1 MKTCDVCGT
10 FNLKENN
17 YCTHCGCKI
26 VNENICPFC
35 GVKNPD
41 SNNVC
46 INCHKQITPIAIDS
60 FDVLFSD
67 YNRAMLSNPNFSDDD
82 YLNILTDMFKKLDYI
97 EIAGKTPKEKVL
109 QIANVFTPVI
119 PKSSGLVYGEYGSP
133 IIFYDDRLDESLQ
146 ISTIIHEL
154 AHFLLFDL
162 SVNILCDILDT
173 APSPVI
179 KSFIDYF
186 LISPEIEIIN
196 EFYAHS
202 VENRFIPLK
211 YQDFNSFF
219 MCASK
224 MGLDIEDAG
233 DYILLG
239 YSLAYD
245 IIFFLQKYIDDDL
258 RESIKLQFKIDMNEP
273 KNNVS
278 FNFSNELLTHENKN
292 NIYIGLMA
300 YYFED
305 FCVDK
310 EVRKKLE
317 YTKYKYED

>member
-1 MKTCDVCGT
+1 MKNCDVCGT
-10 FNLKENN
+10 FNLDENN
-17 YCTHCGCKI
+17 YCTHCGCRI

-41 SNNVC
+41 SSNVC

-67 YNRAMLSNPNFSDDD
+67 YNRSLLLNPNFSVED
-82 YLNILTDMFKKLDYI
+82 YFNILKSMFKKLDYI
-97 EIAGKTPKEKVL
+97 EISGKTPKEKVL

-119 PKSSGLVYGEYGSP
+119 PKSNGLVYGEYGSP
-133 IIFYDDRLDESLQ
+133 VIFYDDRLDESLQ

-162 SVNILCDILDT
+162 SVNILCEILDI

-179 KSFIDYF
+179 KSFIDHF
-186 LISPEIEIIN
+186 LIDSEVEIIN

-219 MCASK
+219 MCISK
-224 MGLDIEDAG
+224 LGFSADDVEDF
-233 DYILLG
+233 IVLG
-239 YSLAYD
+239 NSLAHD
-245 IIFFLQKYIDDDL
+245 IIFFLQKYIDDNL
-258 RESIKLQFKIDMNEP
+258 RESIKLQFKIDMNEH
-273 KNNVS
+273 NTIS
-278 FNFSNELLTHENKN
+278 FNYN
-292 NIYIGLMA
+292 N
-300 YYFED
+300 
-305 FCVDK
+305 
-310 EVRKKLE
+310 
-317 YTKYKYED
+317 

>member
-1 MKTCDVCGT
+1 MKNCDVCGT

-41 SNNVC
+41 SSNVC

-60 FDVLFSD
+60 FDVLFSE
-67 YNRAMLSNPNFSDDD
+67 YNLSLLSNPNFSVED
-82 YLNILTDMFKKLDYI
+82 YLTILKSMFKKLDYI
-97 EIAGKTPKEKVL
+97 EITGKTPKEKVL
-109 QIANVFTPVI
+109 QIANVFTPVV

-162 SVNILCDILDT
+162 SVNILCEILDV
-173 APSPVI
+173 APSPII

-186 LISPEIEIIN
+186 LIDPQIEIIN

-202 VENRFIPLK
+202 VENRFITLK

-219 MCASK
+219 MCISK
-224 MGLDIEDAG
+224 LGMSVEDVE
-233 DYILLG
+233 DFIVLG
-239 YSLAYD
+239 NSLAYD
-245 IIFFLQKYIDDDL
+245 IIFFLQKYIDDNV

-278 FNFSNELLTHENKN
+278 FNYNNEILPYEEKN
-292 NIYIGLMA
+292 TIYVGLMA
-300 YYFED
+300 YYFEG
-305 FCVDK
+305 FYLDK
-310 EVRKKLE
+310 EARGKLE

>member
-35 GVKNPD
+35 GMKNPD
-41 SNNVC
+41 SSNVC
-46 INCHKQITPIAIDS
+46 ISCHKQITPIAIDS

-67 YNRAMLSNPNFSDDD
+67 YNRSLLLNPNFTFDD
-82 YLNILTDMFKKLDYI
+82 YFDILKDMFKKLDYI
-97 EIAGKTPKEKVL
+97 EIVGKTPKEKVL

-162 SVNILCDILDT
+162 SVNMLCEILDIN
-173 APSPVI
+173 PSPVI
-179 KSFIDYF
+179 KSFVDHF
-186 LISPEIEIIN
+186 LISPEIEVIN

-211 YQDFNSFF
+211 YQDFNSFL
-219 MCASK
+219 MCISTL
-224 MGLDIEDAG
+224 GWNIEDVE
-233 DYILLG
+233 DFILLG
-239 YSLAYD
+239 NSLAYD
-245 IIFFLQKYIDDDL
+245 IIFFLQKYIDDNL

-273 KNNVS
+273 KNNIS
-278 FNFSNELLTHENKN
+278 FNYNNEILDYDKKN
-292 NIYIGLMA
+292 TMYIGLMA
-300 YYFED
+300 FYFEG
-305 FCVDK
+305 FYLDK
-310 EVRKKLE
+310 EARGELE
-317 YTKYKYED
+317 YSRYKYED

>member
-10 FNLKENN
+10 FNLKDNN

-35 GVKNPD
+35 GMKNPD
-41 SNNVC
+41 SSDVC
-46 INCHKQITPIAIDS
+46 ISCHKQITPIAIDS

-67 YNRAMLSNPNFSDDD
+67 YNRSLLLNPNFTVDD
-82 YLNILTDMFKKLDYI
+82 YFDILKDMFKKLDYI
-97 EIAGKTPKEKVL
+97 EIVGKTPKEKVL

-154 AHFLLFDL
+154 AHFLLFDF
-162 SVNILCDILDT
+162 SVNMLCEILDIN
-173 APSPVI
+173 PSPVI
-179 KSFIDYF
+179 KSFVDHF
-186 LISPEIEIIN
+186 LISPEIEVIN

-211 YQDFNSFF
+211 YQDFNSFL
-219 MCASK
+219 MCISTL
-224 MGLDIEDAG
+224 GWNIEDVE
-233 DYILLG
+233 DFILLG
-239 YSLAYD
+239 NSIAHD
-245 IIFFLQKYIDDDL
+245 IIFFLQKYIDDNL

-273 KNNVS
+273 KNNIS
-278 FNFSNELLTHENKN
+278 FNYNNEILDYDKKN
-292 NIYIGLMA
+292 TMYIGLMA
-300 YYFED
+300 FYFEG
-305 FCVDK
+305 FYLDK
-310 EVRKKLE
+310 EARRELE
-317 YTKYKYED
+317 YSKYKYED

>member
-1 MKTCDVCGT
+1 MKVCDVCGT

-17 YCTHCGCKI
+17 YCTHCGCKLL
-26 VNENICPFC
+26 NENICPFC
-35 GVKNPD
+35 GMKNPD
-41 SNNVC
+41 SSNVC

-60 FDVLFSD
+60 FDVLFSE
-67 YNRAMLSNPNFSDDD
+67 YNRSLLLNANLSVED
-82 YLNILTDMFKKLDYI
+82 YIDILRNIFKKLDYI

-162 SVNILCDILDT
+162 SVNILCKVLDVM
-173 APSPVI
+173 PSPVI
-179 KSFIDYF
+179 KSFIDHF

-211 YQDFNSFF
+211 YQDFNSFL
-219 MCASK
+219 MCLSK
-224 MGLDIEDAG
+224 FGMDIEDAG
-233 DYILLG
+233 DVILLG
-239 YSLAYD
+239 NSLARD

-278 FNFSNELLTHENKN
+278 FDYSGEILSYEEKNK
-292 NIYIGLMA
+292 IFIGLMA
-300 YYFED
+300 YYFERFYID
-305 FCVDK
+305 
-310 EVRKKLE
+310 EEARAELE
-317 YTKYKYED
+317 YTKFKYED

>member
-1 MKTCDVCGT
+1 MKNCDVCGT
-10 FNLKENN
+10 FNLDENN
-17 YCTHCGCKI
+17 YCTHCGCRI

-41 SNNVC
+41 SSNVC

-67 YNRAMLSNPNFSDDD
+67 YNRSLLLNPNFSVED
-82 YLNILTDMFKKLDYI
+82 YFNILKSMFKKLDYI
-97 EIAGKTPKEKVL
+97 EISGKTPKEKVL

-119 PKSSGLVYGEYGSP
+119 PKSNGLVYGEYGSP
-133 IIFYDDRLDESLQ
+133 VIFYDDRLDESLQ

-162 SVNILCDILDT
+162 SVNILCEILDI

-179 KSFIDYF
+179 KSFIDHF
-186 LISPEIEIIN
+186 LIDSEVEIIN

-219 MCASK
+219 MCISK
-224 MGLDIEDAG
+224 LGFSADDVEDF
-233 DYILLG
+233 IVLG
-239 YSLAYD
+239 NSLAHD
-245 IIFFLQKYIDDDL
+245 IIFFLQKYIDDNL

-273 KNNVS
+273 NTIS
-278 FNFSNELLTHENKN
+278 FNYNNDILPHEKKN
-292 NIYIGLMA
+292 TVYIGLMV
-300 YYFED
+300 YYFEV
-305 FCVDK
+305 FYLDK
-310 EVRKKLE
+310 EARGELE